1 MSPNVHIDLWHTDGS
16 SCEGVEDF
24 ETKNVLTPNLRIQ
37 ADFSTIELLV
47 PDISHFLF
55 WNTVSGDLDILS
67 EKLTFKTS
75 TVYR

>member
-1 MSPNVHIDLWHTDGS
+1 MSPTVHIDLWHTDGG

-24 ETKNVLTPNLRIQ
+24 ETKIVLTPNLRIQ

-47 PDISHFLF
+47 PDISYFIF
-55 WNTVSGDLDILS
+55 WNTVFGDLDILLA
-67 EKLTFKTS
+67 KFTFKTS